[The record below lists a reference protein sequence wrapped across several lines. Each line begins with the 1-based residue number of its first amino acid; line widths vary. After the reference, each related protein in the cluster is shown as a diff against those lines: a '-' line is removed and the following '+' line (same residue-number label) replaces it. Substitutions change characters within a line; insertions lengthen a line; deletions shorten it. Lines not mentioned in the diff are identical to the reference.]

1 MLSPFA
7 GEVFRQTFAPLAK
20 SRHAA
25 ALRNALDS
33 AAASNA
39 LKS

>member
-1 MLSPFA
+1 MLRFFE
-7 GEVFRQTFAPLAK
+7 GELFRQTLAPLAK

-25 ALRNALDS
+25 AVRNPRDS

-39 LKS
+39 VKS